1 MSSFKSVLSKI
12 GHVLLTAGSVA
23 TELMG
28 FPFLGSLLGATPT
41 GRIVEIGL
49 GDLGKVAQII
59 SQVEIGFTAIA
70 PTDKSGSAKLT
81 AATPM
86 VKQVLLSWAQSN
98 LPGHSSLK
106 VDPQTFDTHV
116 GNFTSSFVDILNDFG
131 E

>member
-12 GHVLLTAGSVA
+12 GHVMLTAGSVA

-28 FPFLGSLLGATPT
+28 FPFLGSLLGATPA

-70 PTDKSGSAKLT
+70 PNDKSGSEKLK
-81 AATPM
+81 ATIPM
-86 VKQVLLSWAQSN
+86 VKQVVLAWAQSN
-98 LPGHSSLK
+98 LPGHASLK
-106 VDPQTFDTHV
+106 VDAQTFDNHV